1 MSVRSPI
8 SKIPGTWHS
17 KYTNLALR
25 YYTLS
30 GRRIFYVDD
39 LHKTYGDVVRI
50 GPDEVA
56 ISDIVGVSQIHRAG
70 SGFLK
75 SKFYTSLTPTRE
87 PGIFAMQIPQHHAAR
102 RKLFSRAFSNS
113 SLRNNWEAEIRR
125 KTILAVDKIE
135 QTARTE
141 RQGVDIMKWWTLMAT
156 DMITHLSFGE
166 SFAMLEQGKVSHIIL
181 DLSRL

>member
-8 SKIPGTWHS
+8 SKLPGTWHS
-17 KYTNLALR
+17 KYTNLTLR

-75 SKFYTSLTPTRE
+75 SKFYASLTPTRE

-113 SLRNNWEAEIRR
+113 SLRNSWEAEIRR
-125 KTILAVDKIE
+125 KTILAVDRIE
-135 QTARTE
+135 QAARTE

-181 DLSRL
+181 DL